1 MQPTAPLDP
10 ARPQSQSFAIMGDV
24 GAAVF
29 ARWIARHAA
38 RLGLRGAILRHDA
51 ARLEM
56 IVTGLPDLLDAMAL
70 ACSLGPREVWVD
82 DIERAAMPLQNVNEF
97 ASTAD

>member
-1 MQPTAPLDP
+1 
-10 ARPQSQSFAIMGDV
+10 
-24 GAAVF
+24 VF
-29 ARWIARHAA
+29 AAWITRHAC
-38 RLGLRGAILRHDA
+38 RLGLRCAILRHHPT
-51 ARLEM
+51 RLEL

-82 DIERAAMPLQNVNEF
+82 HIERSALPLQNVNEF